1 MEKAVIIDAIR
12 TPIGR
17 YGGALKDLRPDDLA
31 AIVIKELIK
40 RNDFPVEEIEDVY
53 VGCANQSGEDNR
65 NVARMASLLA
75 ELPLSVGGVTVNR
88 LCGSSLEAVN
98 QAAKAV
104 MCREGDIFIAGGTES
119 MTRAPIVMAK
129 QTKAFQRS
137 VETYDTTIGWR
148 FVNKKLSEKH
158 YPYSM
163 IETADNV
170 VKKYGIS
177 RESQDEFAY
186 NSQQKAKVAMETGKI
201 LDEIVPVE
209 VKQKKET
216 IVVEHDEHPRPNTSL
231 EKLQSLKSIYE
242 GGTVT
247 AGNASGINDGSAA
260 VLIMSEK
267 KAKELGLSPIAS
279 IESFAVAGVDPS
291 IMGIGPVPATN
302 KAIQR
307 ANLSILDIGLVELN
321 EAFAAQSIA
330 CMNELSLNRDIVNVN
345 GGSIAYGHPLGAS
358 GARILT
364 TLLHEM
370 KRREVEYGL
379 ATMCIGVGQ
388 GIATVVKRYD

>member
-1 MEKAVIIDAIR
+1 MEISQGRYIMEKAVIIDAIR

-201 LDEIVPVE
+201 LDEIVHVE

-267 KAKELGLSPIAS
+267 KAKELG
-279 IESFAVAGVDPS
+279 
-291 IMGIGPVPATN
+291 
-302 KAIQR
+302 
-307 ANLSILDIGLVELN
+307 
-321 EAFAAQSIA
+321 
-330 CMNELSLNRDIVNVN
+330 
-345 GGSIAYGHPLGAS
+345 
-358 GARILT
+358 
-364 TLLHEM
+364 
-370 KRREVEYGL
+370 
-379 ATMCIGVGQ
+379 
-388 GIATVVKRYD
+388 